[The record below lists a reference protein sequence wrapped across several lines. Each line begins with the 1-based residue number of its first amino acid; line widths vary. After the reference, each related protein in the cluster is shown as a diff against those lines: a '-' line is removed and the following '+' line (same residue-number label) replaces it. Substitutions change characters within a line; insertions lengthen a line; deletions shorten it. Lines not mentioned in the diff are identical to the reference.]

1 MRRWLAYALIT
12 LALVLLLLIAVRERY
27 APRLTLHLKDL
38 IVRSPGALDGALTDS
53 LDLRLYTTTRPH
65 VGKIAALQKGLVL
78 VHEGQ
83 ELIEEGY
90 GFGLPII
97 EADGAAHISRHAT
110 TSLVRRGGR
119 LTMVKAYRIDVV
131 DRPTRPLRVKYAD
144 VAPLGTVVFS
154 YTIRPPDA
162 IDVTVDFS
170 GLEADWERAYL
181 MNEQGARAFT
191 RYVNPDGEALNAAE
205 VGIWEE
211 TAAPFGCWE
220 APAHGI
226 RFCVEALPGQR
237 GFVGRERY
245 RQYNWL
251 GFYTLSWSGIDIAV
265 DAPRDTYT
273 YTIRVQEGVK
283 P

>member
-1 MRRWLAYALIT
+1 MRRRLAYALIT
-12 LALVLLLLIAVRERY
+12 LVLVLLLLVAVRERY

-38 IVRSPGALDGALTDS
+38 VIQSPSALDGKLTDS
-53 LDLRLYTTTRPH
+53 LGLRLYTTTRPH

-78 VHEGQ
+78 VHEGR

-90 GFGLPII
+90 GFGLPIV

-110 TSLVRRGGR
+110 TSLVWHGGQ

-154 YTIRPPDA
+154 YTIRTPDA
-162 IDVTVDFS
+162 IEVTVDFS
-170 GLEADWERAYL
+170 GLDADWERAYL

-191 RYVNPDGEALNAAE
+191 QYVNPTGEALNATQ

-226 RFCVEALPGQR
+226 RFCVEASPGQR